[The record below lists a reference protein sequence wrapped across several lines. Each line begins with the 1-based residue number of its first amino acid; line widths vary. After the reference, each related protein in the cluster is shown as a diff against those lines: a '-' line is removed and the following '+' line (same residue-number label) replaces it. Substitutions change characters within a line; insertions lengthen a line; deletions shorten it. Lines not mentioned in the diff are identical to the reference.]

1 MYNKNVYKYLS
12 SITEDDSIILEN
24 QTIYICDY
32 DYSKL
37 EFYISN
43 KKISFRV
50 LGDAY
55 LTCMAKW
62 LQINIL
68 DESIKNTSIQYL
80 VEIFEIPNNKLINA
94 TIILEMIKKVYS

>member
-1 MYNKNVYKYLS
+1 MYNKNVYKYLL
-12 SITEDDSIILEN
+12 SITENDSIILEN
-24 QTIYICDY
+24 QTVYTCDY

-43 KKISFRV
+43 KKVSFRI

-62 LQINIL
+62 LQKNIL
-68 DESIKNTSIQYL
+68 NENIKNTSIQYL
-80 VEIFEIPNNKLINA
+80 VETFEIPNNKLINA
-94 TIILEMIKKVYS
+94 TIILEMIKKIYS